1 MLENA
6 LHDGALTA
14 TPGGYELRLGLPWIR
29 SMPLSCISGITV
41 TTDGYSAPSED
52 VNVRLRDRTVP
63 AGSLINESGWWF
75 IQDRLVLAFP
85 AGPVSRRK
93 FEGRHH
99 VSVDFNLLVPYLRGG
114 GDAPL
119 VLPIHVES
127 WIRETC
133 EGSAGA
139 ARDVA

>member
-1 MLENA
+1 MLQNA
-6 LHDGALTA
+6 LCDGALTE

-41 TTDGYSAPSED
+41 TMDGCSAPSDD

-63 AGSLINESGWWF
+63 VGSLVTEPGWWF

-85 AGPVSRRK
+85 AGPVLPRK
-93 FEGRHH
+93 SEGGHH
-99 VSVDFNLLVPYLRGG
+99 VSVDFNLMVPYLRGG
-114 GDAPL
+114 GDGPL

-127 WIRETC
+127 WIGETC

-139 ARDVA
+139 AQDVA